1 MMRRDVFQAIADPT
15 RRDIINILAKESL
28 NLNALADR
36 FSISRPAVS
45 KQIKILEEC
54 GVILVRQKGR
64 ERYCDANLQA
74 FGQVTQWLEHCRQFW
89 TARLDALEGMLE
101 DEQAATRRSRASQRQ
116 QPHSRVKSPSS
127 HHHKSRKS

>member
-1 MMRRDVFQAIADPT
+1 MRRDVFQAIADPT

-36 FSISRPAVS
+36 FSISRPAIS

-54 GVILVRQKGR
+54 GIILLRQKGR

-74 FGQVTQWLEHCRQFW
+74 FGQVRQWMEDCHQFW
-89 TARLDALEGMLE
+89 TARLDALELMLQE
-101 DEQAATRRSRASQRQ
+101 EQAVTRRQGASQRQ
-116 QPHSRVKSPSS
+116 QLKSRAKFPSS
-127 HHHKSRKS
+127 HHHKSKKS